1 MTSDDKRW
9 TERLGT
15 WFGFQEGVDIF
26 VFRLHVLCNIRD
38 CDLFTYLGL
47 FNICTGSVIY

>member
-26 VFRLHVLCNIRD
+26 VFR
-38 CDLFTYLGL
+38 
-47 FNICTGSVIY
+47 